1 MADELGG
8 ARARLERWNEDLKR
22 EVDLRTREL
31 REAHAQLSE
40 TQKLAAIGQL
50 GAGVAHEINNPLT
63 GILTF
68 SSLLRQKLPDGSQ
81 DAEDVDLVIRETKR
95 CAGIIKRLLDFARDK
110 PPEKKF
116 ADLNQIIEDT
126 VRIVERQ
133 AQVRDI
139 EIALDLDRTLPPIWA
154 DADQIKQVIMN
165 MLINAQHAI
174 EDKGTITVKS
184 CRALEAK
191 RAEPGAEPVPMVEF
205 AVIDTGCGIP
215 DKNLRR
221 IFDPF
226 FTSKAVGQGT
236 GLGLSVSHGIVQAH
250 GGLIEV
256 DSKVGEGS
264 TFRVFLPIDP
274 PDAQA
279 VAAPEMEAIRSS

>member
-1 MADELGG
+1 MTTALRGS
-8 ARARLERWNEDLKR
+8 RA
-22 EVDLRTREL
+22 EL
-31 REAHAQLSE
+31 RDWGRTLEQRVERRTEQLRRAQAEAARGE
-40 TQKLAAIGQL
+40 KLASVGQL
-50 GAGVAHEINNPLT
+50 ASGVAHEINNPLT

-81 DAEDVDLVIRETKR
+81 DAEDVDLIIRETKR

-116 ADLNQIIEDT
+116 ADLNQIVEDT

-133 AQVRDI
+133 AHVRDI
-139 EIALDLDRTLPPIWA
+139 EIALDLDRTLPPIWI
-154 DADQIKQVIMN
+154 DADQIKQVVMN
-165 MLINAQHAI
+165 LLINAQHAI

-215 DKNLRR
+215 EKNLRR

-264 TFRVFLPIDP
+264 TFRVFLPIDR
-274 PDAQA
+274 PDAEA

>member
-1 MADELGG
+1 LRGS
-8 ARARLERWNEDLKR
+8 RA
-22 EVDLRTREL
+22 EL
-31 REAHAQLSE
+31 RDWGRTLEQRVERRTEQLRRAQAEAARGE
-40 TQKLAAIGQL
+40 KLASVGQL
-50 GAGVAHEINNPLT
+50 ASGVAHEINNPLT

-81 DAEDVDLVIRETKR
+81 DAEDVDLIIRETKR

-133 AQVRDI
+133 AHVRDI
-139 EIALDLDRTLPPIWA
+139 EIALDLDRTLPPIWI
-154 DADQIKQVIMN
+154 DADQVKQVVMN
-165 MLINAQHAI
+165 LLINAQHAI
-174 EDKGTITVKS
+174 EDKGTITVRS

-191 RAEPGAEPVPMVEF
+191 RAEPDAAPVPMVEF

-215 DKNLRR
+215 ENNLRR

-274 PDAQA
+274 PDAQPG
-279 VAAPEMEAIRSS
+279 AAPEMEAIRSS

>member
-1 MADELGG
+1 M
-8 ARARLERWNEDLKR
+8 
-22 EVDLRTREL
+22 
-31 REAHAQLSE
+31 
-40 TQKLAAIGQL
+40 
-50 GAGVAHEINNPLT
+50 
-63 GILTF
+63 
-68 SSLLRQKLPDGSQ
+68 
-81 DAEDVDLVIRETKR
+81 
-95 CAGIIKRLLDFARDK
+95 
-110 PPEKKF
+110 
-116 ADLNQIIEDT
+116 
-126 VRIVERQ
+126 RIVERQ

-139 EIALDLDRTLPPIWA
+139 EIALDLDRTLPPIWV
-154 DADQIKQVIMN
+154 DADQIKQVAMN

-174 EDKGTITVKS
+174 EDKGTITVKT

-191 RAEPGAEPVPMVEF
+191 RVEPGSEPVPMVEF

-215 DKNLRR
+215 EKNLRR

-256 DSKVGEGS
+256 ESKVGEGS
-264 TFRVFLPIDP
+264 TFRVFLPINP
-274 PDAQA
+274 QNPEV